1 MVPYDLAEHELQ
13 GAHMTTASMG
23 LIGVG
28 TMGSA
33 LALNIAENGHDI
45 ALYNLDARTI
55 DALIDQAG
63 DLAPRLTKTETVA
76 DLVAA
81 MPSPRAIILLVPAG
95 GPVESTIDA
104 LLPHLSPGDT
114 IIDGGNSDFRD
125 TMRRTE
131 RVEAAGFQYLGVGVS
146 GGEEGARHGPSMMV
160 GGSKDSW
167 EPLRPV
173 LEAIAAK
180 YQGSPCVAHLGP
192 DGAGH
197 FVKTVHN
204 GIEYADMQMI
214 AEVYGLLRDGEG
226 RAAGEIAPL
235 FTRWNDGAL
244 QSYLIEITGQ
254 VLAAVDPETGNPMV
268 DMIVDQAG
276 QKGTGRWTVIEA
288 IRMGQSASVIE
299 AAVGARVLSSERP
312 VRQAAS
318 EILGGAPKG
327 TASFDEADLEAALL
341 VGRVLAYAQGFR
353 ILKAASEEFSWD
365 LDYATIAEIWRA
377 GCIIRSSL
385 LDDIS
390 KAFRSDLPHGRLV
403 LSEAFAALLQQNIGA
418 LRRVV
423 AQAVTIGL
431 PVPALSSAVSWYD
444 EIRQARG
451 TADVIQGQRDFFG
464 AHGFRRVDK
473 DGDFHGPW

>member
-1 MVPYDLAEHELQ
+1 
-13 GAHMTTASMG
+13 MTTASMG

-45 ALYNLDARTI
+45 ALYNLDPSTI
-55 DALIDQAG
+55 DALISDAG
-63 DLAPRLTKTETVA
+63 GLAHRLTKTESVEA
-76 DLVAA
+76 LVSA
-81 MPSPRAIILLVPAG
+81 MPTPRAIVLLVPAG
-95 GPVESTIDA
+95 GPVEASIDA
-104 LLPHLSPGDT
+104 LLPHLAPGDT

-160 GGSKDSW
+160 GGSKSSW

-180 YQGSPCVAHLGP
+180 FEGDPCVAHLGP

-226 RAAGEIAPL
+226 RKPAEIAPL
-235 FTRWNDGAL
+235 FHRWNEGAL
-244 QSYLIEITGQ
+244 QSYLIEITGK
-254 VLAAVDPETGNPMV
+254 VLDGVDPETGKPMI
-268 DMIVDQAG
+268 DLIVDQAG

-299 AAVGARVLSSERP
+299 AAVGARVLSSERV

-318 EILGGAPKG
+318 KVLAAPDTT
-327 TASFDEADLEAALL
+327 TATFDEGDLESALM
-341 VGRVLAYAQGFR
+341 VGRILAYAQGFR

-365 LDYATIAEIWRA
+365 LDYARIAEIWRA
-377 GCIIRSSL
+377 GCIIRSAL

-390 KAFRSDLPHGRLV
+390 QAFRSDLPHGRLI
-403 LSEAFAALLQQNIGA
+403 LADEFASLLETHIGA

-444 EIRQARG
+444 EVRQARG
-451 TADVIQGQRDFFG
+451 TADMIQGQRDFFG
-464 AHGFRRVDK
+464 AHGFRRLDK

>member
-1 MVPYDLAEHELQ
+1 
-13 GAHMTTASMG
+13 MTTASMG

-45 ALYNLDARTI
+45 ALYNLAPSTI
-55 DALIDQAG
+55 DDLISGAG
-63 DLAPRLTKTETVA
+63 DLAPRLTKTESVEA
-76 DLVAA
+76 LVAA
-81 MPSPRAIILLVPAG
+81 MPTPRAIVLLVPAG
-95 GPVESTIDA
+95 GPVEASIDA
-104 LLPHLSPGDT
+104 LLPHLAPGDT

-160 GGSKDSW
+160 GGSKSSW

-180 YQGSPCVAHLGP
+180 FEGDPCVAHLGP

-226 RAAGEIAPL
+226 RKASEIAPL
-235 FTRWNDGAL
+235 FHRWNEGAL
-244 QSYLIEITGQ
+244 QSYLIEITGK
-254 VLAAVDPETGNPMV
+254 VLDGVDPETGKPMI
-268 DMIVDQAG
+268 DLIVDQAG

-299 AAVGARVLSSERP
+299 AAVGARVLSSERI

-318 EILGGAPKG
+318 KVLAAPETT
-327 TASFDEADLEAALL
+327 TATFDESDLESALM
-341 VGRVLAYAQGFR
+341 VGRILAYAQGFR

-365 LDYATIAEIWRA
+365 LDYARIAEIWRA
-377 GCIIRSSL
+377 GCIIRSAL

-390 KAFRSDLPHGRLV
+390 QAFRSDLPHGRLILAV
-403 LSEAFAALLQQNIGA
+403 EFASLLESHIGA

-444 EIRQARG
+444 EVRQARG
-451 TADVIQGQRDFFG
+451 TADMIQGQRDFFG
-464 AHGFRRVDK
+464 AHGFRRLDK